1 MNYDEL
7 VGMSRRECVT
17 VDAARS
23 IEFLGEALR
32 VYSTPAMISD
42 VEYATLRLIQS
53 RLSDAESSVGVYV
66 ELDHIGATPMG
77 EQIVIT
83 VTVTAVEGRRVAVA
97 AQVRDR
103 VETVGRGGHSR
114 MIIDIGR
121 HAQRVQ
127 DKAEALRGAKS
138 REPEL

>member
-7 VGMSRRECVT
+7 VGISRHERVT

-66 ELDHIGATPMG
+66 KLDHIGATPIG
-77 EQIVIT
+77 EQVEIT
-83 VTVTAVEGRRVAVA
+83 VTVTAVEGRRVDVA

-103 VETVGRGGHSR
+103 VETVGRGCHSR
-114 MIIDIGR
+114 VIIDIDR

-127 DKAEALRGAKS
+127 DKTDALRAADVC
-138 REPEL
+138 